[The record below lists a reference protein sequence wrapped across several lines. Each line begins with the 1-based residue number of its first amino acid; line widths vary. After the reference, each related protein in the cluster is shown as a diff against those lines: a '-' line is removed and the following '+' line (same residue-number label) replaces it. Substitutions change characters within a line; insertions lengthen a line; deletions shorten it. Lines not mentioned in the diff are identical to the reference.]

1 VDDNKNA
8 LVYPILVTI
17 TGRKSVAIQALAIS
31 QIYDQNEFLGS
42 PAYNK
47 NVSVSLNRLSSWT
60 QHYKMPTKT
69 RTISKLISTLK
80 LDEKKL
86 AELMKRLIF
95 QIIG

>member
-8 LVYPILVTI
+8 LAYPILVTI

-47 NVSVSLNRLSSWT
+47 NVSVSLKMVPLSNLPLAT
-60 QHYKMPTKT
+60 FKMGTFDQFNKNVFKQM
-69 RTISKLISTLK
+69 S
-80 LDEKKL
+80 
-86 AELMKRLIF
+86 
-95 QIIG
+95 